1 MNEYKKSSPKEK
13 EKIASLPR
21 WLREREHFWSLEC
34 VSCITYYKIFNLF
47 NTIESSLCIKRSVS
61 LQKKKDFQFAHSS
74 SVRTTYFFHHS
85 RFDGIK
91 SLPTPYEILKH
102 RLFRREGQ

>member
-1 MNEYKKSSPKEK
+1 MNEYKNSSPKEK

-47 NTIESSLCIKRSVS
+47 NTIESSLCIKRGVS
-61 LQKKKDFQFAHSS
+61 LQKRERKKKDFQFAH
-74 SVRTTYFFHHS
+74 
-85 RFDGIK
+85 
-91 SLPTPYEILKH
+91 
-102 RLFRREGQ
+102 